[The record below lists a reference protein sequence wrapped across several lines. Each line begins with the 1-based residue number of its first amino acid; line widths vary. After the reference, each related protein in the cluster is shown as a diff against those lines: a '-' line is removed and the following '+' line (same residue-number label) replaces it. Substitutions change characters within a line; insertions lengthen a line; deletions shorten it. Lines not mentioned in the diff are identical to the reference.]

1 MTYYIIGKNKCIW
14 CDRAK
19 SFLDKKQI
27 PYVYKNL
34 DEMPK
39 AHKDRWLDLITDDFT
54 MKTVPVIFKLIGT
67 AINLEEE
74 FNDD

>member
-1 MTYYIIGKNKCIW
+1 MYYIIGKNNCIW

-19 SFLDKKQI
+19 KFLDKKEI

-34 DEMPK
+34 DKMSK

-54 MKTVPVIFKLIGT
+54 MKTVPVVFKLIGT
-67 AINLEEE
+67 AIDLEEA

>member
-1 MTYYIIGKNKCIW
+1 MYYIIGKNNCIW

-34 DEMPK
+34 DEIPK
-39 AHKDRWLDLITDDFT
+39 SHKDRWLDLITDDFT
-54 MKTVPVIFKLIGT
+54 MKTLPVIFKLTGT
-67 AINLEEE
+67 AIDLEEE

>member
-1 MTYYIIGKNKCIW
+1 MYYIIGKNNCIW

-19 SFLDKKQI
+19 SFLDKKKV

-34 DEMPK
+34 DEITK
-39 AHKDRWLDLITDDFT
+39 TNREKWLNLITDDFT
-54 MKTVPVIFKLIGT
+54 MKTVPVVIKLVGT
-67 AINLEEE
+67 AVDLEEE